1 MFVSFEEEIMD
12 CCTTCMTIFGR
23 FVTECEEIELRNLVN
38 LGMQAEFG
46 IFFFIHTENEFFFH
60 TLQQFL
66 INFMRI
72 HILCIHFK

>member
-1 MFVSFEEEIMD
+1 MFVSFEEEMMD

-46 IFFFIHTENEFFFH
+46 IFFLFTRRMNSSF
-60 TLQQFL
+60 TLCN
-66 INFMRI
+66 NF
-72 HILCIHFK
+72 